1 MCQAGAVNLLGM
13 TVFGI
18 DAAAFG
24 VFVMVVATALLT
36 GSNVWLTKANPNDEL
51 PSGWG
56 RPPVSPIGAMVMRGA
71 GAGLAILGVVLVAP
85 GIGWTVV
92 LVLVMFLPFGIINV
106 RHNAKVRAS
115 EPPR

>member
-1 MCQAGAVNLLGM
+1 MNLLGM
-13 TVFGI
+13 TVLGI
-18 DAAAFG
+18 DATAFG
-24 VFVMVVATALLT
+24 VFVMVLATALLASST
-36 GSNVWLTKANPNDEL
+36 LWLTRANPNDEL

-92 LVLVMFLPFGIINV
+92 LVLVMFLPLGIINV
-106 RHNAKVRAS
+106 RHNSKVRAS
-115 EPPR
+115 DPTR